1 MEREKTVNYLLINT
15 PLTDPTTP
23 YHSIPYLVGATSQA
37 GFANYSCLD
46 ANIEALNYLS
56 QEEQVACLLKYCEDI
71 RIHLEAKVKLTRR
84 EQMLYRYVL
93 KAFGLK
99 PNSVLSAVQ
108 IMKNPEDFYH
118 YEVYYQAVTL
128 LKRWMD
134 ILSVQGFPGQFD
146 GFSLRSD
153 FPLNLSSVSDL
164 TNDAVIDRLINPF
177 LPYFSGPFTQSLKE
191 RDWNFVGL
199 SVNYIFQLPFAIWM
213 CKYIRSLSPNSIIS
227 VGGTEISDIFKYL
240 RDPNLIWRLFP
251 CCDVVMVGEGE
262 TALVEILQSIRQQQ
276 PLPKQRP
283 GILLR
288 NEVVTTNRPV
298 VYEDVASL
306 PETKYDVWNW
316 ESYWS
321 PEPVVLY
328 SPTRGCYW
336 NKCTFCDYGLNTDS
350 PTSPSRER
358 PIETVVKE
366 LAKISEF
373 SRTIYFAVDAMSPLY
388 LRKLAKALIENNVAI
403 RWSAELRLERSL
415 KKELAHDLRKAGC
428 VCISFGYESGSQR
441 ILDLINKGVKLQ
453 EVPQILRQLSDIDIG
468 AQMMGFIGF
477 PGESLEEA
485 LATFKFLKE
494 NRAYWALAGIGNF
507 GLTPGAIVAKRPK
520 DFGVKE
526 VVPYSGDDI
535 IRSLCWVDEESQ
547 IRKTESKMRT
557 EQISKVSDSLNLV
570 RGDRPFVG
578 GIDSSHS
585 ILYFAKFGKGLLPST
600 IVKTEKSKI
609 LVEKVCYETPYKNV
623 DKFVHK
629 GNLDEYYKQKYSER
643 QSLCFDEISQ
653 WLDEY
658 PEEEDPSPNSNVT
671 VVEIYPSGEFVK
683 RNPLYYA
690 IKELLLQE
698 QEGILSG
705 CVEKTVL
712 ST

>member
-1 MEREKTVNYLLINT
+1 MSAEKIVQYLLINT
-15 PLTDPTTP
+15 PPTDPTTP
-23 YHSIPYLVGATSQA
+23 YHSIPYLVGATFQA
-37 GFANYSCLD
+37 GFTNYHCLD

-56 QEEQVACLLKYCEDI
+56 QEKQVACLLEHCESV
-71 RIHLEAKVKLTRR
+71 RINLEAKVRLTRS
-84 EQMLYRYVL
+84 EQMLYRYAL
-93 KAFGLK
+93 KAFGMK
-99 PNSVLSAVQ
+99 PDSVLSAIQ
-108 IMKNPEDFYH
+108 IMKNSEDFYN
-118 YEVYYQAVTL
+118 YELYSQAVTL

-146 GFSLRSD
+146 GFYLHSQ
-153 FPLNLSSVSDL
+153 FPLNLSSVNDL
-164 TNDAVIDRLINPF
+164 TNDAAIDRLINPF
-177 LPYFSGPFTQSLKE
+177 LPYFSGPFTESIKE
-191 RDWNFVGL
+191 RDWDFIGL

-240 RDPNLIWRLFP
+240 RDPNLIWSLFP

-262 TALVEILQSIRQQQ
+262 TALVQILESIRQQQ

-288 NEVVTTNRPV
+288 NEVVTTSRPV
-298 VYEDVASL
+298 VYEDVARL

-321 PEPVVLY
+321 PEPIVLY

-358 PIETVVKE
+358 PIETVVNE
-366 LAKISEF
+366 LAKISQF
-373 SRTIYFAVDAMSPLY
+373 SRTVYFAVDAMSPLY
-388 LRKLAKALIENNVAI
+388 LRKLAKALIENNVVI

-453 EVPQILRQLSDIDIG
+453 EVPQILRQLSDADIG

-477 PGESLEEA
+477 PGESREEA
-485 LATFKFLKE
+485 LATFQFLKE
-494 NRAYWALAGIGNF
+494 NRAYWTLAGIGSF

-520 DFGVKE
+520 DFGIKE

-535 IRSLCWVDEESQ
+535 IRSLCWIDEESP
-547 IRKTESKMRT
+547 IRKTENKMLT
-557 EQISKVSDSLNLV
+557 EQISEITSSLNLV

-578 GIDSSHS
+578 GMDSSHS
-585 ILYFAKFGKGLLPST
+585 ILYFAKFGKGLVPST
-600 IVKTEKSKI
+600 TVKPENSKT
-609 LVEKVCYETPYKNV
+609 LVEKIYYETPYIKV
-623 DKFVHK
+623 DKFLNK
-629 GNLDEYYKQKYSER
+629 GNIYEYCQQNYSER
-643 QSLCFDEISQ
+643 ESVSFEYISQ

-658 PEEEDPSPNSNVT
+658 PEDQEPLHNSNIT
-671 VVEIYPSGEFVK
+671 TTLEIYPTGEFVK
-683 RNPLYYA
+683 RNPVYYA

-698 QEGILSG
+698 GILSASG
-705 CVEKTVL
+705 EKAVL